1 MKKVSLFFG
10 MVLMAAAIM
19 VATPAGA
26 QTRQQK
32 KDAKKEAK
40 RLDKEGFRTMSIPIV
55 RQLEDFYTR
64 MAERQDDGTP
74 KYLMANER
82 ATGNSYTA
90 AQMEA
95 LNVAKVRLA
104 GQVQTTVMS
113 QAKIDLANASLSAED
128 AASITKA
135 LEKSTLMVAQK
146 LNRVIVVEEYYRVL
160 SNKNYEVVVVLL
172 YDSKSVRDQ
181 VLADARAEL
190 QKELDSFTP
199 EHEKLLDGVCN
210 AIK

>member
-1 MKKVSLFFG
+1 MKKVSLFLG
-10 MVLMAAAIM
+10 MVLMAAVIM
-19 VATPAGA
+19 VATPASA
-26 QTRQQK
+26 QSRQQS

-40 RLDKEGFRTMSIPIV
+40 RLEKEGFKTMSIPII
-55 RQLEDFYTR
+55 RQLEDFYSR

-74 KYLMANER
+74 KYLMATER
-82 ATGNSYTA
+82 ATGNSYSA

-104 GQVQTTVMS
+104 GQVQTMVMS
-113 QAKIDLANASLSAED
+113 QAKIDLANASLSAEE
-128 AASITKA
+128 AASVTKA
-135 LEKSTLMVAQK
+135 LEKSTLMVAQRMS
-146 LNRVIVVEEYYRVL
+146 RVIVAEEYYRVL

-172 YDSKSVRDQ
+172 YDSKAVREQ

-190 QKELDSFTP
+190 QKELDAFTP
-199 EHEKLLDGVCN
+199 EHEKLLDDACS